1 MNQKTIFIS
10 VAGIL
15 LLAFIIA
22 TMIYRNHQATVQNGA
37 TSQIQAI
44 VERQGAATKG
54 SADARVTIVEFLDP
68 ACGTCRDFLPYVQ
81 QLISQYPGKVR
92 VMVRYAPLHPGSDQV
107 VKILEAAHQ
116 QGKFW
121 PALEILFNNQDRWVV
136 NHTSQPMR
144 ALNILNTLD
153 IDQEKLAADMNGAEI
168 AKIIQQDIQD
178 GQTLNVRATPE
189 FFVNGR
195 PLPSFGIAQLNQ
207 LVKEAVAE
215 AY

>member
-1 MNQKTIFIS
+1 
-10 VAGIL
+10 
-15 LLAFIIA
+15 
-22 TMIYRNHQATVQNGA
+22 
-37 TSQIQAI
+37 
-44 VERQGAATKG
+44 
-54 SADARVTIVEFLDP
+54 
-68 ACGTCRDFLPYVQ
+68 
-81 QLISQYPGKVR
+81 
-92 VMVRYAPLHPGSDQV
+92 
-107 VKILEAAHQ
+107 
-116 QGKFW
+116 
-121 PALEILFNNQDRWVV
+121 
-136 NHTSQPMR
+136 MR